1 MSAKGIKVSD
11 SSFENA
17 TSREHVYDGIPSET
31 CASPNIKT
39 KTERDYADKTCRS
52 EIHLNLPSSE
62 LTCVEKDDSADVSL
76 REILILPG
84 KMMKES
90 SPKRSGKASASE
102 LADLSFVEMMKSTSP
117 RDLTTATTSVNNL
130 VKLEPTSWSLGQV
143 TQEPSRTVS
152 TPDFSGHDSNFSL
165 KSVHR
170 PASMARDFR
179 HNTRFQSLR
188 RKFIRNM
195 RWRTFIT
202 PEQRTGKQARV
213 LLDGTLDVT
222 LPPIS
227 KNDICKVVKMVII
240 SSTLETTVFVIW
252 FAFSRYRRQW
262 WFEFVRG
269 GLLWAS
275 PWFAL
280 SSTTILFLVSDRHNT
295 RNQYLALNFLVVYI
309 IVNSIYFF
317 RYWLDLHPLGFVTGL
332 LGSLSSIILCPWL
345 IIKWAR
351 LRKFYKFKWIAL
363 QFVFM
368 YSVCSYLLNLII
380 LRMDSHGA
388 MIFCATFPFVLI
400 PMTASVQWTIQK
412 MLIGT
417 ADNNL
422 LVTFFGMLW
431 NVNLEGVRFLSF
443 IALIIQA
450 VHVGWNIS
458 SMCLV
463 IGNLIAN
470 LITKIWNLGGVR
482 FLLMPK
488 LTPCCYN
495 YEGEILKKVYY
506 STQTV
511 TEYSAPVL
519 WMIITIFEGIPVCSG
534 MLIPIEANEE
544 KQQRMSTF
552 WNLCYRNIYI
562 ILGIYVGSSLLS
574 DLISYRI
581 SLIHSRMTLV
591 SVYDIAPFFMTVLA
605 LINGYFLLYTFSNF
619 SIVTEILLTREGV
632 IEL

>member
-1 MSAKGIKVSD
+1 
-11 SSFENA
+11 
-17 TSREHVYDGIPSET
+17 
-31 CASPNIKT
+31 
-39 KTERDYADKTCRS
+39 
-52 EIHLNLPSSE
+52 
-62 LTCVEKDDSADVSL
+62 
-76 REILILPG
+76 
-84 KMMKES
+84 
-90 SPKRSGKASASE
+90 
-102 LADLSFVEMMKSTSP
+102 
-117 RDLTTATTSVNNL
+117 
-130 VKLEPTSWSLGQV
+130 
-143 TQEPSRTVS
+143 
-152 TPDFSGHDSNFSL
+152 
-165 KSVHR
+165 
-170 PASMARDFR
+170 
-179 HNTRFQSLR
+179 
-188 RKFIRNM
+188 
-195 RWRTFIT
+195 
-202 PEQRTGKQARV
+202 
-213 LLDGTLDVT
+213 
-222 LPPIS
+222 
-227 KNDICKVVKMVII
+227 
-240 SSTLETTVFVIW
+240 
-252 FAFSRYRRQW
+252 
-262 WFEFVRG
+262 
-269 GLLWAS
+269 
-275 PWFAL
+275 
-280 SSTTILFLVSDRHNT
+280 
-295 RNQYLALNFLVVYI
+295 
-309 IVNSIYFF
+309 
-317 RYWLDLHPLGFVTGL
+317 
-332 LGSLSSIILCPWL
+332 
-345 IIKWAR
+345 
-351 LRKFYKFKWIAL
+351 
-363 QFVFM
+363 
-368 YSVCSYLLNLII
+368 
-380 LRMDSHGA
+380 
-388 MIFCATFPFVLI
+388 MIFCAAFPFVCI

-632 IEL
+632 IE